1 MRIGILSL
9 IAALATGVGSV
20 FAQSPPASEGDA
32 WPGLEVPG
40 SPPAGPNGYPV
51 SAGDKAGRG
60 EDDGFPMPGQA
71 LLDHHASVTAAEQ
84 AGMDDAAPH
93 KDDAAPKWP
102 TDLDYRLWYRLWA
115 SPEALLWWVKPG
127 PLSAPLATTGT
138 PTGGYRL
145 NPSTVTH
152 AAAGDSVALGS
163 ANDWLF
169 WRMAGSSD
177 VDTVTGA
184 PEFSTF
190 I

>member
-1 MRIGILSL
+1 MKQGEKSALQAIENYWANTSMDETTRYNQLS
-9 IAALATGVGSV
+9 
-20 FAQSPPASEGDA
+20 
-32 WPGLEVPG
+32 
-40 SPPAGPNGYPV
+40 
-51 SAGDKAGRG
+51 
-60 EDDGFPMPGQA
+60 
-71 LLDHHASVTAAEQ
+71 
-84 AGMDDAAPH
+84 
-93 KDDAAPKWP
+93 
-102 TDLDYRLWYRLWA
+102 
-115 SPEALLWWVKPG
+115 
-127 PLSAPLATTGT
+127 TTGT
-138 PTGGYRL
+138 PTGGYKL